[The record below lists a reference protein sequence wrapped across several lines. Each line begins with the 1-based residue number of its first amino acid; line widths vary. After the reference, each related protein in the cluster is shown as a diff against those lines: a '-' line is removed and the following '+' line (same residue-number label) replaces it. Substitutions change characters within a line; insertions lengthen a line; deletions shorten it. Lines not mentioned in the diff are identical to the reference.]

1 MRGST
6 YGIASTNG
14 GFENVRGCTD
24 GRFEEIGDCTDHGDK
39 EVGGCNDV
47 NIDEVMGSRLIYIP
61 PSRDV
66 NQPQTGSS

>member
-24 GRFEEIGDCTDHGDK
+24 GRFEEIGSCTDGGSE
-39 EVGGCNDV
+39 EVGGCTDGKFKEGV
-47 NIDEVMGSRLIYIP
+47 VLMVGLKK
-61 PSRDV
+61 
-66 NQPQTGSS
+66 

>member
-24 GRFEEIGDCTDHGDK
+24 GGSEEAGGCTDGKFK
-39 EVGGCNDV
+39 EGVVLMVG
-47 NIDEVMGSRLIYIP
+47 LKK
-61 PSRDV
+61 
-66 NQPQTGSS
+66 

>member
-24 GRFEEIGDCTDHGDK
+24 GRFEEIGSCTDGGS
-39 EVGGCNDV
+39 EEAGGCTDGKFKEGV
-47 NIDEVMGSRLIYIP
+47 VLMVGLKK
-61 PSRDV
+61 
-66 NQPQTGSS
+66 